1 MTDRLSIQMSKQNE
15 LAKISEVD
23 LLVLSSVNAALDI
36 VRSDLQKRLKQ
47 NSETIEAGKLTPG
60 ALAYMQRS
68 ELQITEALER
78 LSTMH
83 ADLVGQYWQKH
94 WSTLKEQNQ

>member
-1 MTDRLSIQMSKQNE
+1 MSEQDKPI
-15 LAKISEVD
+15 KISAVD

-36 VRSDLQKRLKQ
+36 VKADLQKRLKQ

-60 ALAYMQRS
+60 ALSYMQGA
-68 ELQITEALER
+68 EADITEALDR
-78 LSTMH
+78 LSAMH

-94 WSTLKEQNQ
+94 WSALKELNR